1 MIRRT
6 IWLHETDLFR
16 EWLKGKGYIWP
27 ERLIDQ
33 ENIMAEFFRE
43 GLEMKKGGVIQ
54 LIAWRTTGKNPCDDP
69 PVNITIAPVEK
80 MTFVFPWIIPL
91 ERAVEMFGQSV
102 IDNINDNPVPIK
114 LSMEVE

>member
-1 MIRRT
+1 M
-6 IWLHETDLFR
+6 
-16 EWLKGKGYIWP
+16 KGNFVDKI
-27 ERLIDQ
+27 
-33 ENIMAEFFRE
+33 N
-43 GLEMKKGGVIQ
+43 

-69 PVNITIAPVEK
+69 PVKITIAPVEK
-80 MTFVFPWIIPL
+80 GTQVYPWILPL

>member
-1 MIRRT
+1 M
-6 IWLHETDLFR
+6 
-16 EWLKGKGYIWP
+16 
-27 ERLIDQ
+27 
-33 ENIMAEFFRE
+33 
-43 GLEMKKGGVIQ
+43 Q
-54 LIAWRTTGKNPCDDP
+54 LQAWRTTGKNPCDDP
-69 PVNITIAPVEK
+69 PVNITIAPREK